1 MAEEVKISRKL
12 TVKDAGIT
20 LDENNKISTASNPI
34 PARNAK
40 PSNLIQQDVISY
52 KLGINNLKFQYN
64 NANNV
69 SGINSEI
76 INIGQCDYVTLF
88 SSLNYQNKSDLF
100 STEFYIVDNGKEKPI
115 LPYNQ
120 NNVLYEKLFY
130 GLPLRFD
137 INKTDKISVQEI
149 NLNGVTIFN
158 VYNNVKEFNN
168 ARAQIDEQIK
178 NNNKL
183 LVVSYVPENGKR
195 IKTDSNLIYVKI
207 IKRIYIGNLP
217 VQVNNIIVNAHG
229 GKLEWKI

>member
-12 TVKDAGIT
+12 TVKDTGIT
-20 LDENNKISTASNPI
+20 LDENNKISTTSNPI

-76 INIGQCDYVTLF
+76 INISQCDYVTLF
-88 SSLNYQNKSDLF
+88 SSLNNRDLF

-137 INKTDKISVQEI
+137 VNKTDKITVQEI
-149 NLNGVTIFN
+149 SSSGITIFN

-168 ARAQIDEQIK
+168 ARTQIDEQIK

-183 LVVSYVPENGKR
+183 LVVSYVPEGGKR

-207 IKRIYIGNLP
+207 IKRIYVGNLP

>member
-12 TVKDAGIT
+12 TVKDTGIT
-20 LDENNKISTASNPI
+20 LDENNKISTTSNPI

-88 SSLNYQNKSDLF
+88 SSLNNRDLF
-100 STEFYIVDNGKEKPI
+100 SIEFYIVDNGKEKPI

-137 INKTDKISVQEI
+137 VNKTDKITVQEI
-149 NLNGVTIFN
+149 SSSGVTIFN

-168 ARAQIDEQIK
+168 ARNQIDEQIK

-183 LVVSYVPENGKR
+183 LVVSYVPESGKR

-207 IKRIYIGNLP
+207 IKRIYVGNLP

>member
-12 TVKDAGIT
+12 TVKDTGIT
-20 LDENNKISTASNPI
+20 LDENNKISTTSNPI

-40 PSNLIQQDVISY
+40 PSNLIKQDVISY

-69 SGINSEI
+69 SGVNSEI
-76 INIGQCDYVTLF
+76 INISQCDYVTLF
-88 SSLNYQNKSDLF
+88 SSLNNRDLF
-100 STEFYIVDNGKEKPI
+100 STEFYIVDNGEEKPI

-137 INKTDKISVQEI
+137 VNKTDKITVQEI
-149 NLNGVTIFN
+149 NSSGVTIFN
-158 VYNNVKEFNN
+158 IYNNVKEFNN

-195 IKTDSNLIYVKI
+195 IKTDSNLIYIKI
-207 IKRIYIGNLP
+207 IKRIYVGNLP

-229 GKLEWKI
+229 GKLE

>member
-12 TVKDAGIT
+12 TVKDTGIT
-20 LDENNKISTASNPI
+20 LDENNKISTISNPI
-34 PARNAK
+34 PARNTK

-88 SSLNYQNKSDLF
+88 SSLNNQNKSDLF

-137 INKTDKISVQEI
+137 INKTDKITIQEI
-149 NLNGVTIFN
+149 NSSGVTIFN
-158 VYNNVKEFNN
+158 VYNNIKEFNN
-168 ARAQIDEQIK
+168 ARTQIDEQIK

-217 VQVNNIIVNAHG
+217 VQVNNIIINAHG

>member
-12 TVKDAGIT
+12 TVKDTGIT
-20 LDENNKISTASNPI
+20 LDENNKISTTSNPI
-34 PARNAK
+34 PARNTK
-40 PSNLIQQDVISY
+40 SSNLIQQDVISY

-69 SGINSEI
+69 SGVNSEI
-76 INIGQCDYVTLF
+76 ININQCDYVTLF
-88 SSLNYQNKSDLF
+88 SSLNNRDLF
-100 STEFYIVDNGKEKPI
+100 STEFYIVDNGKEKSI

-137 INKTDKISVQEI
+137 VNKTDKITVQEI
-149 NLNGVTIFN
+149 NSSGVTIFN

-207 IKRIYIGNLP
+207 IKRIYIGNLS

>member
-12 TVKDAGIT
+12 TVKDTGIT
-20 LDENNKISTASNPI
+20 LDENNKISTTSNPI

-88 SSLNYQNKSDLF
+88 SSLSNQNKSDLF

-137 INKTDKISVQEI
+137 INKTDKITVQEI
-149 NLNGVTIFN
+149 NSSGVTIFN

-207 IKRIYIGNLP
+207 VKRIYVGNLP

>member
-149 NLNGVTIFN
+149 NSSGITIFN

-207 IKRIYIGNLP
+207 IKRIYVGNLP

>member
-12 TVKDAGIT
+12 TVKDTGIT
-20 LDENNKISTASNPI
+20 LDENNKISTTSNPI

-40 PSNLIQQDVISY
+40 PSNLIKQDVISY

-69 SGINSEI
+69 SGVNSEI
-76 INIGQCDYVTLF
+76 INISQCDYVTLF
-88 SSLNYQNKSDLF
+88 SSLNNRDLF
-100 STEFYIVDNGKEKPI
+100 STEFYIVDNGEEKPI

-137 INKTDKISVQEI
+137 VNKTDKITVQEI
-149 NLNGVTIFN
+149 NSSGVTIFN
-158 VYNNVKEFNN
+158 IYNNVKEFNN

-207 IKRIYIGNLP
+207 IKRIYVGNLP

>member
-12 TVKDAGIT
+12 TVKDTGIT
-20 LDENNKISTASNPI
+20 LDENNKISTTSNPI

-76 INIGQCDYVTLF
+76 INIVQCDYVTLF
-88 SSLNYQNKSDLF
+88 SSLNNQNKSDLF

-120 NNVLYEKLFY
+120 NNILYEKLFY
-130 GLPLRFD
+130 GLPLRFEVS
-137 INKTDKISVQEI
+137 KTDKITVQEI
-149 NLNGVTIFN
+149 SSSDITVFN
-158 VYNNVKEFNN
+158 VYNNIKEFNN
-168 ARAQIDEQIK
+168 ARNQIDEQIK

-183 LVVSYVPENGKR
+183 LVVSYVPESGKR
-195 IKTDSNLIYVKI
+195 IKIDNSLIYVKI
-207 IKRIYIGNLP
+207 IKRIYVGNLP